1 MARISP
7 PAVADGEVQI
17 MEFRMER
24 VLYDFVVAAVLVLRR
39 ERPLPRLALLQ
50 LASRDDLNA
59 GLLLSDCPCLGLLH
73 SLGSRV
79 GSRRSPDARTRSA
92 GFRYVPE
99 ILLCKLQIGQ
109 LLTPLSVSPADAT
122 QLLTLYGTLRRSPR
136 SSPPLAAAARL
147 RDSPVAAAS
156 PRDRS
161 AGSLCDRCQSDQR
174 RMPTGRKGSNTR
186 GAATRSDRP
195 GGRRIYSC
203 ARRCGL
209 WRCDRCRAQVR
220 LAGRPGGAMDRCPRR
235 TSILRLFHR
244 PPDQCRPIGSGA
256 NRSNT

>member
-1 MARISP
+1 M
-7 PAVADGEVQI
+7 
-17 MEFRMER
+17 
-24 VLYDFVVAAVLVLRR
+24 
-39 ERPLPRLALLQ
+39 
-50 LASRDDLNA
+50 
-59 GLLLSDCPCLGLLH
+59 
-73 SLGSRV
+73 
-79 GSRRSPDARTRSA
+79 
-92 GFRYVPE
+92 PE
-99 ILLCKLQIGQ
+99 IASPNSNTTGDG
-109 LLTPLSVSPADAT
+109 TVSPADAT

-161 AGSLCDRCQSDQR
+161 VGSLCDRCQSDQR
-174 RMPTGRKGSNTR
+174 RMPTGRKGSNAR

-220 LAGRPGGAMDRCPRR
+220 LAGRSGGAMDRCPRGQAFFAYS
-235 TSILRLFHR
+235 TTYQIDVDLLAAGPTAAIL
-244 PPDQCRPIGSGA
+244 DGVAS
-256 NRSNT
+256 RSKPARAP